1 MTALRMMLIEFAVV
15 LRLGGLSRT
24 AFFATRDAMSRAVCF
39 ALLGVLA
46 VVPLLTRRTHP
57 DKQVLPI

>member
-24 AFFATRDAMSRAVCF
+24 GYFATRDTMSCAVCF

-46 VVPLLTRRTHP
+46 VLPLLMWRTRP
-57 DKQVLPI
+57 GKQVLHI